1 MAVTIQPFRSE
12 VNQIISHYLASG
24 AVRELN
30 LSQTDRA
37 SCVSERLPYFLR
49 AELTRDSQLHA
60 LQHTTH
66 PSAFAIPSAMVTETL
81 RNQSHPNFIRW
92 SMMNGNRPRIIFG
105 RTLGVLTIL
114 FGFLIAILLVL
125 SIKAR
130 WWRLFAALAWLMG
143 FNFLLAG
150 ANGICLVLYA
160 THGRHLRPWEQFS
173 HDPSSSIGG
182 DSDESTLVGANASS
196 TSLGK
201 GKPRRVALE
210 AFGTANSYGHEVW
223 VEKYRAKMMIR
234 KVFDSTV
241 WVENEN
247 VRIMQ
252 DRVALQAFIWSLV
265 LTVPLT
271 ALFTALPNGR
281 YY

>member
-1 MAVTIQPFRSE
+1 
-12 VNQIISHYLASG
+12 
-24 AVRELN
+24 
-30 LSQTDRA
+30 
-37 SCVSERLPYFLR
+37 
-49 AELTRDSQLHA
+49 
-60 LQHTTH
+60 
-66 PSAFAIPSAMVTETL
+66 
-81 RNQSHPNFIRW
+81 
-92 SMMNGNRPRIIFG
+92 MNGNQPRIIFG

-114 FGFLIAILLVL
+114 FGFLIAILLTL
-125 SIKAR
+125 SIKPR
-130 WWRLFAALAWLMG
+130 WWRLFAALAWMMG

-160 THGRHLRPWEQFS
+160 TRGRHLRPWEQFINE
-173 HDPSSSIGG
+173 PSRSRGG
-182 DSDESTLVGANASS
+182 DSDEMTLVGTEASS
-196 TSLGK
+196 TSMAK
-201 GKPRRVALE
+201 GRSRRVAFE

-252 DRVALQAFIWSLV
+252 DRVALQAFLWSLIV
-265 LTVPLT
+265 TVPLT
-271 ALFTALPNGR
+271 VLFTALPNGR

>member
-1 MAVTIQPFRSE
+1 M
-12 VNQIISHYLASG
+12 
-24 AVRELN
+24 RELN
-30 LSQTDRA
+30 LSQRDRA
-37 SCVSERLPYFLR
+37 SCVSENPSFLHFPT
-49 AELTRDSQLHA
+49 LNGLQLHA

-66 PSAFAIPSAMVTETL
+66 PSAFAIPSAIVMETL

-114 FGFLIAILLVL
+114 FGFLIAIMLTL

-130 WWRLFAALAWLMG
+130 WWRLFAALAWLLG

-160 THGRHLRPWEQFS
+160 ARGRHLRPWEQFS
-173 HDPSSSIGG
+173 SEPFTGEPTQSRGG
-182 DSDESTLVGANASS
+182 DSDETTLAGTGTETPSASMVN
-196 TSLGK
+196 K

-223 VEKYRAKMMIR
+223 VDKYRAKMMIR
-234 KVFDSTV
+234 KVFDSTI
-241 WVENEN
+241 WVENES
-247 VRIMQ
+247 VRILQ
-252 DRVALQAFIWSLV
+252 DRVALQACLWSV
-265 LTVPLT
+265 ILTVPL
-271 ALFTALPNGR
+271 AIMFTALPNGH
-281 YY
+281 YF